1 MRLLFSKM
9 SSDEDSDQGLETTRP
24 RSKKGGVSGGGV
36 SSGGVSGV
44 SGKSMRRKGSE
55 WEILGNLESGV
66 KYTIKPRKYEGY
78 LSKKRKWPLKGWHKR
93 YINC

>member
-1 MRLLFSKM
+1 MA
-9 SSDEDSDQGLETTRP
+9 SSDEDSDAGPGMDHPHPPVRERV
-24 RSKKGGVSGGGV
+24 SKKNTV
-36 SSGGVSGV
+36 
-44 SGKSMRRKGSE
+44 RRKGSE

-93 YINC
+93 

>member
-1 MRLLFSKM
+1 M
-9 SSDEDSDQGLETTRP
+9 SSDEDSDGGLETNLASASASASARVQS
-24 RSKKGGVSGGGV
+24 SKK
-36 SSGGVSGV
+36 
-44 SGKSMRRKGSE
+44 KSMRRKGSE

-93 YINC
+93 